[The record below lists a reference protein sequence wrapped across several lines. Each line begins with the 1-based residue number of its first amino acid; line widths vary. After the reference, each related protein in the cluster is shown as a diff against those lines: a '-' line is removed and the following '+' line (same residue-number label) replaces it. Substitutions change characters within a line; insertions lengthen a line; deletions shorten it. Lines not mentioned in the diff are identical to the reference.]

1 MKIHLSIRG
10 RCPLTKINEFR
21 KVEVMKKGMFTT
33 KKRLCLKKK
42 CELLEFLME
51 LHQKY
56 DETKSNEL
64 RRCKSLASQVNY
76 ALHWVELS

>member
-1 MKIHLSIRG
+1 
-10 RCPLTKINEFR
+10 
-21 KVEVMKKGMFTT
+21 MFTT
-33 KKRLCLKKK
+33 KEILCLKKK
-42 CELLEFLME
+42 CELPEFLME